1 MIENMDKN
9 INNLE
14 CDGDMFKIPENE
26 IFFETM
32 RSGGPGGQNV
42 NKVATAVRARWDF
55 ENSPKLNDGQKE
67 LIRQKAKNH
76 YRRHYTKEGV
86 LTVKIIETRSQ
97 EMNKRIALDVL
108 QKIADDA
115 LTVVKERQ
123 ETKPTYV
130 SKERRFEGKKI
141 KSEKKKTRREKIEF

>member
-1 MIENMDKN
+1 M
-9 INNLE
+9 
-14 CDGDMFKIPENE
+14 
-26 IFFETM
+26 
-32 RSGGPGGQNV
+32 
-42 NKVATAVRARWDF
+42 
-55 ENSPKLNDGQKE
+55 
-67 LIRQKAKNH
+67 
-76 YRRHYTKEGV
+76 
-86 LTVKIIETRSQ
+86 TVKIIETRSQ

-130 SKERRFEGKKI
+130 SKERRLEGKKI

>member
-1 MIENMDKN
+1 M
-9 INNLE
+9 
-14 CDGDMFKIPENE
+14 
-26 IFFETM
+26 
-32 RSGGPGGQNV
+32 
-42 NKVATAVRARWDF
+42 
-55 ENSPKLNDGQKE
+55 
-67 LIRQKAKNH
+67 
-76 YRRHYTKEGV
+76 
-86 LTVKIIETRSQ
+86 TVKIIETRSQ